1 MEKNVIVPEKKSASI
16 AVIAW
21 SYILLALF
29 VILVSGL
36 SIFGSQYVNEQME
49 TMPHEIL
56 ESLPGMLFIMQHSG
70 SLLILQTICAIFMLI
85 VGIEFLR
92 LRAWARTAI
101 EILSWLC
108 IVFAVMI
115 VLFFITTWIN
125 IVSQMM
131 AFEGNDGSSSALNVL
146 GIGVGIILMV
156 LFVIPLLII
165 IRALRGKAIR
175 DAVSSG
181 GF

>member
-1 MEKNVIVPEKKSASI
+1 VIVTEKKKTASI

-29 VILVSGL
+29 VILFSGL
-36 SIFGSQYVNEQME
+36 SVFGSTYVNQQME
-49 TMPHEIL
+49 TMPDEIL
-56 ESLPGMLFIMQHSG
+56 ESIPGVLFIMQHSG

-85 VGIEFLR
+85 AGIEFLR
-92 LRAWARTAI
+92 LRAWARTAV

-115 VLFFITTWIN
+115 VLFFIMTWLN
-125 IVSQMM
+125 ISSQMM
-131 AFEGNDGSSSALNVL
+131 AFEDNDGTSSALNVL
-146 GIGVGIILMV
+146 GIGVGIVLMV
-156 LFVIPLLII
+156 LFVIPLLMM

-175 DAVSSG
+175 DAVSSAE
-181 GF
+181 

>member
-1 MEKNVIVPEKKSASI
+1 MEKNVIVPEKKTASI

-36 SIFGSQYVNEQME
+36 SICGSQYINQQIE
-49 TMPHEIL
+49 TMPNEIL
-56 ESLPGMLFIMQHSG
+56 ESLPGMGFVMQYSG
-70 SLLILQTICAIFMLI
+70 PLLILQTIVALFMLI
-85 VGIEFLR
+85 AGIEFLR
-92 LRAWARTAI
+92 LRAWARTAV

-108 IVFAVMI
+108 IVFAVVI
-115 VLFFITTWIN
+115 ALFFIMTWTN

-131 AFEGNDGSSSALNVL
+131 AFEENGTSSTLNIL

-156 LFVIPLLII
+156 IFVIPLLMIV
-165 IRALRGKAIR
+165 RALRGKAVR